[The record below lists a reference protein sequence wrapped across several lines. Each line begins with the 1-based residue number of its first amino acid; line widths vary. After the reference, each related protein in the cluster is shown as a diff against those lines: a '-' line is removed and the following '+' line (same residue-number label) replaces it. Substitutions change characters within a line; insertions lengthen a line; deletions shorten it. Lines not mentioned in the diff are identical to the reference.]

1 MAKKKDKD
9 TELQQVMAEE
19 GSRGRRHPVRAV
31 DLERVRRIRRA
42 GELLSDRKCQKR
54 DYLIFC
60 SMTFGRRDGLAEFLE
75 YMNAWLLARG
85 KF

>member
-42 GELLSDRKCQKR
+42 GELLADRKCQKQ
-54 DYLIFC
+54 DYLNLLRDD
-60 SMTFGRRDGLAEFLE
+60 FGLKDGSAEFLD
-75 YMNAWLLARG
+75 YVKAWDLARG

>member
-9 TELQQVMAEE
+9 TELQQLAEE
-19 GSRGRRHPVRAV
+19 SSRGRRHPVRAV

-42 GELLSDRKCQKR
+42 GELFAGRKCQKQ
-54 DYLIFC
+54 DYLNLLRDD
-60 SMTFGRRDGLAEFLE
+60 FGLKDGSAEFLE
-75 YMNAWLLARG
+75 YVKAWDLARG